1 MNRRD
6 FFKSSI
12 GAILGL
18 SLPLEIS
25 ASLTIVDIKLLDS
38 FKETMQFHG
47 HQIVDGQAV
56 VSVTIDTADLW
67 RHVRL
72 VDSEG
77 REWQTGDE
85 GKTWKSGLMAF
96 SLGLYDETTV
106 EHIKPLGCTC
116 AYPQLIARNMN
127 GHVPDCPIYIE
138 WAKEVYG
145 ADL

>member
-6 FFKSSI
+6 FFKQSI
-12 GAILGL
+12 GAALGL
-18 SLPLEIS
+18 SLPIKLS

-56 VSVTIDTADLW
+56 VNVTIDTVDLW

-77 REWQTGDE
+77 REWQTDNE
-85 GKTWKSGLMAF
+85 GKTWKCGFLAF
-96 SLGLYDETTV
+96 SLEVEDESTTERV
-106 EHIKPLGCTC
+106 KPPGCTC
-116 AYPQLIARNMN
+116 ACPQLIARNTN
-127 GHVPDCPIYIE
+127 GHAPDCPIYIE

-145 ADL
+145 ASL